1 LRPRQGSRPAA
12 AAALSHGEALAA
24 ALPALLVAAERVAAT
39 VWQGV
44 HGRRR
49 VGQGEAF
56 WQFRRYQAEDPP
68 QRIDWKR
75 SAKSDHAYVRQT
87 EWEAAESVYLWRD
100 GSASMDWRSVPAWP
114 AKIERAGLLLL
125 ALAALLARGG
135 EQFALL
141 NGEDPP
147 RRGRTG
153 LLRIAGALASDE
165 AAPNPSL
172 PERQAV
178 PRHARVVLL
187 GDFLSPLDAIR
198 SRAAD
203 YAGQGVG
210 GVLVQ
215 VLDPAEETLP
225 FAGRVLF
232 TGCERDGEV
241 LFGRVEDIRDAYR
254 DAMARHQQAL
264 AAIARSFGWTLIR
277 HRTDQPPNQ
286 ALLAMYAALS
296 APRRG

>member
-1 LRPRQGSRPAA
+1 LSPLKPGRPAA
-12 AAALSHGEALAA
+12 ATVLTQAESLAGG
-24 ALPALLVAAERVAAT
+24 LPALLVAADRVAAT

-75 SAKSDHAYVRQT
+75 SARSDQAYVRQS
-87 EWEAAESVYLWRD
+87 EWEAAESVFLWRD
-100 GSASMDWRSVPAWP
+100 GSASMAWRSERAWP
-114 AKIERAGLLLL
+114 AKIERAELLLL

-147 RRGRTG
+147 GRGRPA
-153 LLRIAGALASDE
+153 LLRMAGVLT
-165 AAPNPSL
+165 AATMRPAASL
-172 PERQAV
+172 PERQRL
-178 PRHARVVLL
+178 PRYAQVVLL
-187 GDFLSPLDAIR
+187 GDFLAPLDEIR
-198 SRAAD
+198 RRIAD
-203 YAGQGVG
+203 CAGEGVG

-232 TGCERDGEV
+232 TGCEGEGEV
-241 LFGRVEDIRDAYR
+241 LFGRVEDISAAYR
-254 DAMARHQQAL
+254 EAMAAHQQAL

-277 HRTDQPPNQ
+277 HRTDQPPTQ
-286 ALLAMYAALS
+286 ALLALHAALA

>member
-1 LRPRQGSRPAA
+1 MTHAES
-12 AAALSHGEALAA
+12 LAA
-24 ALPALLVAAERVAAT
+24 GLPALLVAAERVAAT

-49 VGQGEAF
+49 IGQGEAF
-56 WQFRRYQAEDPP
+56 WQFRRYQAEDSP

-75 SAKSDHAYVRQT
+75 SAKSDHVYVRQT
-87 EWEAAESVYLWRD
+87 EWEAAESVFLWRD
-100 GSASMDWRSVPAWP
+100 GSASMRWRSERAWP
-114 AKIERAGLLLL
+114 TKIERAGLLLL

-141 NGEDPP
+141 NGENPP
-147 RRGRTG
+147 RRGRAG
-153 LLRIAGALASDE
+153 LLQIAGALAADE
-165 AAPNPSL
+165 AAPRSSL
-172 PERQAV
+172 PARQPV
-178 PRHARVVLL
+178 PRYAQVVLL
-187 GDFLSPLDAIR
+187 GDLLSPLDEIR
-198 SRAAD
+198 SRVAD

-225 FAGRVLF
+225 FAGRVRF

-241 LFGRVEDIRDAYR
+241 LFGRVETIRDDYR
-254 DAMARHQQAL
+254 DVMAAHQQAL
-264 AAIARSFGWTLIR
+264 AVIARSFGWTLVR

-286 ALLAMYAALS
+286 ALLALHAALS